1 MSTPALSGLIVLRCV
16 AMSAALLGCV
26 AVFAQPQQAP
36 QPRFDFATA
45 PGALPKDVLPSRY
58 RLQFDLDPAST
69 NFAATAAI
77 ALRVLKPVSGIVLHA
92 HELQADSVTLVAAD
106 GSRQTLRAVPGT
118 PPQTWQLTPL
128 DGAPV
133 AAGDYTLNIA
143 YRGAVQKTGQGLF
156 GVSYSALG
164 QPQQMLATQL
174 EAVYARTLFPGFDEP
189 AFRAVFE
196 IAVTAPAGY
205 EVLSNM
211 PLASREAAGAGQLHR
226 FEPTPPMPS
235 YLVALAVGRF
245 DTLQGRAADVP
256 LRIFTAPGKREQ
268 ARYAMTVT
276 EQVVPYYNDY
286 FGLPYALPKLD
297 QLAVPGVRDGAMEDW
312 GLISY
317 SEPTILFDPAKSS
330 PQTQRW
336 AFNTI
341 AHEIA
346 HQWFG
351 NLVTAASWEE
361 IWLNEAFATWLATK
375 ATTRFNPAWQTQLHA
390 RGWIDRAMAVD
401 ATSATRAIRS
411 GPVRESAVFDVFD
424 TITYSKGGA
433 VLSMLEQWLGPDVF
447 RRGLADYMQAQKFSN
462 ATAGDL
468 WHHMGQAS
476 GRNVAQVA
484 ASWTDQ
490 PGFPLLRVASRC
502 VAGRT
507 LVTLTQQRFW
517 LAPQATG
524 PALWQV
530 PVRLSRGAQQASTL
544 LNQPEQSVAFDGCS
558 SQPVVANAGGAG
570 FYRVEYAA
578 ADLRRATAGFAR
590 LAPADRVALLSD
602 SFALAQAGRV
612 PFTGYVDLLSALPRV
627 TDASRGTLFT
637 MAMQSLH
644 FLDVTMQGTA
654 AQARIRAA
662 GRALL
667 APALASL
674 GWQPRAGEDD
684 EDTSLRAAL
693 IERLARFDDADV
705 TRRARQAFDA
715 DAAGE
720 AALPGSIRAAVVHA
734 VGAQADR
741 PHFDKLL
748 SLLRSASGEEDR
760 WMYASALAMGRDATR
775 ASELLAASLDPSLPS
790 NIATD
795 IPGMV
800 SANSPHH
807 RLAYAFTLANWA
819 ALAERAGSM
828 FGSRDNLLP
837 DAARGFTD
845 TAQAGRL
852 VTDQAANAGPDGSV
866 AAARASQGIELRARV
881 RQRDAALLAAHLAHL
896 AQRVAQAGR

>member
-1 MSTPALSGLIVLRCV
+1 MLKHALSRFMVKLAAVLPILLTLI
-16 AMSAALLGCV
+16 ASAPAS
-26 AVFAQPQQAP
+26 A
-36 QPRFDFATA
+36 QPRFEFAAA
-45 PGALPKDVLPSRY
+45 PGSLSKDVVPSRY
-58 RLQFDLDPAST
+58 VLQFDLDPAST
-69 NFAATAAI
+69 TFSASASIT
-77 ALRVLKPVSGIVLHA
+77 LRVLKPVPNIVLHA
-92 HELQADSVTLVAAD
+92 HELQADSVTLQAAD
-106 GSRQTLRAVPGT
+106 GSRQTLRVGAGT
-118 PPQTWQLTPL
+118 PPPTWQLTPL
-128 DGAPV
+128 EATPI
-133 AAGDYTLNIA
+133 AAGEHTLHIA

-174 EAVYARTLFPGFDEP
+174 EAVYARTVFPSFDEP

-196 IAVTAPAGY
+196 IAVTAPTGY

-211 PLASREAAGAGQLHR
+211 PLASSETGATGQLHR
-226 FEPTPPMPS
+226 FKATPPMPS

-276 EQVVPYYNDY
+276 EQVVPYFNDY

-297 QLAVPGVRDGAMEDW
+297 QLAVPGVRNGAMEDW

-317 SEPTILFDPAKSS
+317 SEPNILFDPAKSS
-330 PQTQRW
+330 PRTQRG

-361 IWLNEAFATWLATK
+361 IWLNEAFATWMAEK
-375 ATTRFNPAWQTQLHA
+375 ATLRFNPAWHAELHRRTWA
-390 RGWIDRAMAVD
+390 DRAMAVD

-433 VLSMLEQWLGPDVF
+433 VLSMLEQWLGPEPF
-447 RRGLADYMQAQKFSN
+447 RRGLADYMQGQKFSN

-468 WHHMGQAS
+468 WHYMGRAS
-476 GRNVAQVA
+476 GQPVANVA

-490 PGFPLLRVASRC
+490 PGFPLLRVSSRC

-507 LVTLTQQRFW
+507 RVTLAQQRFW
-517 LAPQATG
+517 LEPQAPG
-524 PALWQV
+524 AALWQV
-530 PVRLSRGAQQASTL
+530 PVLLTRGAQQLRTL
-544 LNQPEQSVAFDGCS
+544 AQKRQQHVEFAGCTDE
-558 SQPVVANAGGAG
+558 PVVANAGGVG
-570 FYRVEYAA
+570 FYRIEYAG
-578 ADLRRATAGFAR
+578 ADLRRVIAGFDR

-602 SFALAQAGRV
+602 TFALAQAGRV
-612 PFTGYVDLLSALPRV
+612 PFTMYVDLLSALPRV

-637 MAMQSLH
+637 MAIEGLN
-644 FLDVTMQGTA
+644 FLDVTMQGTS
-654 AQARIRAA
+654 AQAQIRAA

-667 APALASL
+667 APALARL
-674 GWQPRAGEDD
+674 GWQPRPGEDV
-684 EDTSLRAAL
+684 EDTHLRAAL

-715 DAAGE
+715 DAAGA

-760 WMYASALAMGRDATR
+760 WMYASALAMGRDAGR
-775 ASELLAASLDPSLPS
+775 ATELLTVSLDASLAS
-790 NIATD
+790 NIA
-795 IPGMV
+795 
-800 SANSPHH
+800 ASPP
-807 RLAYAFTLANWA
+807 A
-819 ALAERAGSM
+819 
-828 FGSRDNLLP
+828 SR
-837 DAARGFTD
+837 
-845 TAQAGRL
+845 GR
-852 VTDQAANAGPDGSV
+852 
-866 AAARASQGIELRARV
+866 
-881 RQRDAALLAAHLAHL
+881 
-896 AQRVAQAGR
+896 

>member
-1 MSTPALSGLIVLRCV
+1 MKNALSRFIVIPV
-16 AMSAALLGCV
+16 AASVLALALFGCAPASA
-26 AVFAQPQQAP
+26 

-58 RLQFDLDPAST
+58 RLQFALDPASAG
-69 NFAATAAI
+69 FSASAAI
-77 ALRVLKPVSGIVLHA
+77 ALRVLKPVPGIVLHA

-106 GSRQTLRAVPGT
+106 GSRQTLRVGPGT

-128 DGAPV
+128 DAAPV
-133 AAGDYTLNIA
+133 ATGDYTLNIA

-156 GVSYSALG
+156 NVSYSAQG

-174 EAVYARTLFPGFDEP
+174 EAVYARTLFPSFDEP

-211 PLASREAAGAGQLHR
+211 PLVSSEAVATGQLHR
-226 FEPTPPMPS
+226 FEATPTMPS
-235 YLVALAVGRF
+235 YLVALAVGHF

-276 EQVVPYYNDY
+276 EQVVPYYNEY

-297 QLAVPGVRDGAMEDW
+297 QLAVPGVRQGAMEDW

-317 SEPTILFDPAKSS
+317 SEPAILFDPAKSS
-330 PQTQRW
+330 PRTQRG

-361 IWLNEAFATWLATK
+361 IWLNEAFATWMADK
-375 ATTRFNPAWQTQLHA
+375 ATLRFNPAWQSELH
-390 RGWIDRAMAVD
+390 RRSWTDHAMAID

-424 TITYSKGGA
+424 SITYSKGGA
-433 VLSMLEQWLGPDVF
+433 VLSMLEQWLRPEPF
-447 RRGLADYMQAQKFSN
+447 RRGLADYMQTQKFSN

-502 VAGRT
+502 VAGHTR
-507 LVTLTQQRFW
+507 VTLAQQRFW
-517 LAPQATG
+517 LAPQPAG

-530 PVRLSRGAQQASTL
+530 PVLLSRGAQQLGTL
-544 LNQPEQSVAFDGCS
+544 LSQREQGVTFDGCGN
-558 SQPVVANAGGAG
+558 QPLVANAGGAG
-570 FYRVEYAA
+570 FFRVEYAT
-578 ADLRRATAGFAR
+578 ADLRRVMAGFAR

-602 SFALAQAGRV
+602 SFALAQAGRLS
-612 PFTGYVDLLSALPRV
+612 FTTYVDLLSAVPRV
-627 TDASRGTLFT
+627 TDASRGTLFS
-637 MAMQSLH
+637 MAMESLR
-644 FLDVTMQGTA
+644 FLDVTMQGSA
-654 AQARIRAA
+654 AQPRIRAA
-662 GRALL
+662 SRTLL
-667 APALASL
+667 APALARL

-693 IERLARFDDADV
+693 IERLAGFDDADV
-705 TRRARQAFDA
+705 IRRARQAFDA
-715 DAAGE
+715 DAAGQ
-720 AALPGSIRAAVVHA
+720 AALPASIRSAVVRA
-734 VGAQADR
+734 VGVHADR
-741 PHFDKLL
+741 AHFNQLMAAL
-748 SLLRSASGEEDR
+748 QSASGEEDR
-760 WMYASALAMGRDATR
+760 WLYASALAAGRDAGR
-775 ASELLAASLDPSLPS
+775 ASELLASALDARLPP
-790 NIATD
+790 NIASAM
-795 IPGMV
+795 PGMV
-800 SANSPHH
+800 SSNSPHAA
-807 RLAYAFTLANWA
+807 LAYRFTLAHWA
-819 ALAERAGSM
+819 ALSQLAGSM
-828 FGSRDNLLP
+828 FGSRESLLP

-845 TAQAGRL
+845 AAQARRL
-852 VTDQAANAGPDGSV
+852 IADQQANAGPDGKVS
-866 AAARASQGIELRARV
+866 AARMAQGIELRARV
-881 RQRDAALLAAHLAHL
+881 RQRDAAGLAAHLAHL
-896 AQRVAQAGR
+896 AQRATQAGR

>member
-1 MSTPALSGLIVLRCV
+1 MSTPAPSGLIVMRSV
-16 AMSAALLGCV
+16 ALSAALLGC
-26 AVFAQPQQAP
+26 AASAAP
-36 QPRFDFATA
+36 PPPPRFDFATA

-58 RLQFDLDPAST
+58 RLQFELDPASSG
-69 NFAATAAI
+69 FSASAAI
-77 ALRVLKPVSGIVLHA
+77 ALRVLEPVPSIVLHA

-106 GSRQTLRAVPGT
+106 GSRQTLRVGPGA

-128 DGAPV
+128 DASPL

-143 YRGAVQKTGQGLF
+143 YRGAVQKTSQGLF
-156 GVSYSALG
+156 GVSYAAQG

-174 EAVYARTLFPGFDEP
+174 QAVYARTLFPSFDEP
-189 AFRAVFE
+189 AFRSVFE
-196 IAVTAPAGY
+196 IAVTAPSGY

-211 PLASREAAGAGQLHR
+211 PLLLSETVAGGQLHR
-226 FEPTPPMPS
+226 FEATPSMPS

-276 EQVVPYYNDY
+276 QQVVPYYNDY
-286 FGLPYALPKLD
+286 FGLAYALPKLD

-317 SEPTILFDPAKSS
+317 TEPAILFDPAKSS
-330 PQTQRW
+330 PQTQRG

-361 IWLNEAFATWLATK
+361 IWLNEAFATWMADK
-375 ATTRFNPAWQTQLHA
+375 ATVRFNPAWQSELHR
-390 RGWIDRAMAVD
+390 RGWIDRAMAID

-411 GPVRESAVFDVFD
+411 GPVQESAVFDVFD
-424 TITYSKGGA
+424 TITYSKDGA

-476 GRNVAQVA
+476 ARNVAQVA

-502 VAGRT
+502 VAGQTR
-507 LVTLTQQRFW
+507 VTLAQQRFW
-517 LAPQATG
+517 LAPQAPG

-530 PVRLSRGAQQASTL
+530 PVLLSRGAQQASTL
-544 LNQPEQSVAFDGCS
+544 VSQHEQSVSFEGCTR
-558 SQPVVANAGGAG
+558 QPVLANAGGAG

-578 ADLRRATAGFAR
+578 ADLRRVIAGFAR

-602 SFALAQAGRV
+602 SFALAQAGRL
-612 PFTGYVDLLSALPRV
+612 PFTTYVDLLSALPRV
-627 TDASRGTLFT
+627 TDASRGTLFS
-637 MAMQSLH
+637 MAMQSMH
-644 FLDVTMQGTA
+644 FLDVTMQGTP
-654 AQARIRAA
+654 AQPRIRAA

-667 APALASL
+667 APALARL

-705 TRRARQAFDA
+705 IRRARQAFDA
-715 DAAGE
+715 DATGQ
-720 AALPGSIRAAVVHA
+720 AALPASIRAAVVRA
-734 VGAQADR
+734 VGVHADR
-741 PHFDKLL
+741 PHFDQLMAAL
-748 SLLRSASGEEDR
+748 HSASGEEDR
-760 WMYASALAMGRDATR
+760 WLYASALASARDAGLVN
-775 ASELLAASLDPSLPS
+775 ELLASAFDARLPS
-790 NIATD
+790 NIASA

-800 SANSPHH
+800 GSDSPHAA
-807 RLAYAFTLANWA
+807 LAYRFTLAHWA
-819 ALAERAGSM
+819 ALSQLAGGM
-828 FGSRDNLLP
+828 FGSRESLLP
-837 DAARGFTD
+837 DAARGFVD
-845 TAQAGRL
+845 AAQARL
-852 VTDQAANAGPDGSV
+852 LIADQQANAGPDGNVS
-866 AAARASQGIELRARV
+866 AARVAQGIELRARV
-881 RQRDAALLAAHLAHL
+881 RQRDAASLAKRLAPVA
-896 AQRVAQAGR
+896 AQ